1 MGTVPE
7 DGTDATEAFKYMA
20 LVLVFVHRLARA
32 CVFLLKLTWVSQN
45 GNDKM
50 AVYKG
55 LDNSCIR
62 YLLPERYRIC
72 SGSNSAIQISPDR
85 PTDPTVYDRATHS
98 APFLSRGTGMGSVVK
113 LLLERVKGGQDTGK

>member
-1 MGTVPE
+1 VGTVPE

-85 PTDPTVYDRATHS
+85 PTDQLYTI
-98 APFLSRGTGMGSVVK
+98 APPILHRSYREALVWAV
-113 LLLERVKGGQDTGK
+113 LLNYY